1 MKTTDKI
8 KLMIQLEKGIKKLDA
23 AEINMLVGIIQD
35 RRDVLSME
43 AHATFHVGDLI
54 SFSHTKKGWM
64 DAQIIKINRKTAIVE
79 ILGHREKWKV
89 PLSRLDFCPANARV

>member
-8 KLMIQLEKGIKKLDA
+8 KLMIKLEKDIKKLDA
-23 AEINMLVGIIQD
+23 AEINRLVGMIQD

-64 DAQIIKINRKTAIVE
+64 DARIEKINRKTAIVKT
-79 ILGHREKWKV
+79 LVNKEKWKV